1 MARSRQSSSRC
12 QPDVPL
18 TLLCAVGVLC
28 GLTLPGNAA
37 AAAKNDSCKED
48 VVLRADYFDADIKSD
63 TTLMDNVVIT
73 HCDIRVEAR
82 RASATGNLDFDD
94 TRLTLDGDVRITME
108 NRGQLLSNQAV
119 VLFRNN
125 QLARATVT
133 GDPAEFEQIREESGM
148 PARGHAGEIVY
159 DVGAGTVRF
168 ENDAWFNYG
177 TTEMKGPSL
186 VYNIRE
192 EKVQGTRASGERVRI
207 TVTPKSTP
215 PKQPANAPP
224 PADPPS
230 GTAPQA
236 PRAP

>member
-1 MARSRQSSSRC
+1 VA
-12 QPDVPL
+12 L
-18 TLLCAVGVLC
+18 TLLWATAVLC
-28 GLTLPGNAA
+28 GLTLPGTAA
-37 AAAKNDSCKED
+37 GASESQRCNED

-63 TTLMDNVVIT
+63 TTMMDNVVIT
-73 HCDIRVEAR
+73 HCDIRVEAK

-94 TRLTLDGDVRITME
+94 TRLTLNGDVRITVE
-108 NRGQLLSNQAV
+108 NRGQLLSDEAV

-133 GDPAEFEQIREESGM
+133 GNPAEFEQRREASGL
-148 PARGHAGEIVY
+148 PARGHADEIVY

-168 ENDAWFNYG
+168 ENDAWFHYG

-215 PKQPANAPP
+215 PKEPAEAPP
-224 PADPPS
+224 AADSPS
-230 GTAPQA
+230 GPAPQA